1 MNPETRRLLDI
12 GGKVLDGMG
21 VRRSKSL
28 TPTVPTTSS
37 QQAGD
42 FMNRAAVERLVDL
55 TVGQSGWLA
64 AAQTRLRRQRAGEI
78 PKIEITDTVTEGVPE
93 NGGKTVATH
102 PDTETATYNCGKFQA
117 TWYMTRE
124 SIREAAASG
133 ESDYAGKVRR
143 AFAKAMGND
152 LAKAALRGDTDLDA
166 STRLNRLLRKRDGW
180 LKQIRASAN
189 RGQTTRGSA
198 FARSL
203 WPALKRKLP
212 QQFREDPALRWFLAG
227 DIDEEWLDTVGGWAS
242 TSGGSLAESA
252 NQDRRRLSPLGI
264 PPLIIP
270 QMRTDYGFDTV
281 KGSAVVADNIVDN
294 TTSIEVRVNTLLG
307 GASSANAGR
316 LVKVTRNS
324 TGQSET
330 LEVKWDSTH
339 NYVDTAGLL
348 GQSTVSTTAS
358 DYTLDLADLTSVF
371 LTNPQNLFIVL
382 CDEVRAYSKWEQE
395 SERWRVDVYYEA
407 DFGLFNNDAVAIWDG
422 IIVPQ
427 ADFGS

>member
-1 MNPETRRLLDI
+1 MTMSPETKRLLDL
-12 GGKVLDGMG
+12 GGRVLESMG
-21 VRRSKSL
+21 VRKAL
-28 TPTVPTTSS
+28 TPTVPTTSTL
-37 QQAGD
+37 QVGD
-42 FMNRAAVERLVDL
+42 FMDRSAVSRLVDL
-55 TVGQSGWLA
+55 TVGQSGWLSTVT
-64 AAQTRLRRQRAGEI
+64 TRLRRQRAGEI
-78 PKIEITDTVTEGVPE
+78 PRIEISDVVTEGVNE
-93 NGGKTVATH
+93 NGGNTVATH
-102 PDTETATYNCGKFQA
+102 PDTDQITYNCGKYQA
-117 TWYMTRE
+117 TYYMTRE

-143 AFAKAMGND
+143 AFAKGMGND
-152 LAKAALRGDTDLDA
+152 MARAGLRGDTTLDA

-180 LKQIRASAN
+180 LKNLRANAN

-212 QQFREDPALRWFLAG
+212 QEFREDPDLRWFLAG

-242 TSGGSLAESA
+242 TSGGALAESA

-270 QMRTDYGFDTV
+270 QMPTDLGFDV
-281 KGSAVVADNIVDN
+281 VSGSAVDPDLITDN
-294 TTSIEVRVNTLLG
+294 TTSIRVRVDTLLG

-316 LVKVTRNS
+316 LVKVTFDG

-330 LEVKWDSTH
+330 LEVEWDGSN

-348 GQSTVSTTAS
+348 GQSTVSTTVG

-371 LTNPQNLFIVL
+371 ITNPANLFVVL
-382 CDEVRAYSKWEQE
+382 CDEIRAYRKWEQE
-395 SERWRVDVYYEA
+395 SERWRIDVFYEA
-407 DFGLFNNDAVAIWDG
+407 DYGVFNPNAAGIWDG
-422 IIVPQ
+422 IIVP
-427 ADFGS
+427 AATFGS